1 MVPQGL
7 GFWSHWI
14 FRLWLCWWSCGSQ
27 VNIWHMPFPRM
38 IFGQLVLEETE
49 LRITVYYWSWVYY
62 CWFLLCSIAMDE
74 ANSQGLWHPPEA
86 CATLLWQRKRHQDCQ
101 QSSSSLEDK
110 AHSDSS
116 SFSSRSC
123 VEERHLFW
131 SCETE
136 EQLADIF
143 TKPLD
148 EKRFSKLRCE
158 LNILESSNVLWK
170 GHSS

>member
-14 FRLWLCWWSCGSQ
+14 FRLCLCWWSCGPQ
-27 VNIWHMPFPRM
+27 VNIRHMPFPRT
-38 IFGQLVLEETE
+38 IFSLLVLEETE
-49 LRITVYYWSWVYY
+49 LRITVYCWSWIHC
-62 CWFLLCSIAMDE
+62 CWLLLCSTALDE
-74 ANSQGLWHPPEA
+74 ANTQGLWRQREE
-86 CATLLWQRKRHQDCQ
+86 CASLLWQWECHQDCSQ
-101 QSSSSLEDK
+101 PSSALEDK

-116 SFSSRSC
+116 SFSSWSC
-123 VEERHLFW
+123 VEGQHFYW
-131 SCETE
+131 ACKTE

-170 GHSS
+170 GHTS